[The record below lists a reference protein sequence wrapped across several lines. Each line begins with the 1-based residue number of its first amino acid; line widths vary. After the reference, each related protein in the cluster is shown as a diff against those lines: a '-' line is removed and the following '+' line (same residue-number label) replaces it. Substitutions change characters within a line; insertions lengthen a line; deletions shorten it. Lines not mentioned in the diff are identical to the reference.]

1 MIVIAEAGIN
11 HNGNLDTAFSLCDAA
26 KGAGADVVKFQMY
39 TMDNLFIPPVLTKKY
54 RELMPVLEKCMF
66 NKYQFGHIE
75 NYCDHIGIQF
85 TATPEDIDGAD
96 FLIDLGVPF
105 IKVGSRQALNEAY
118 MNELTKRNILL
129 VISRGLGYKDSKCWH
144 SRYIYLLCA
153 SHYPAVPKDY
163 ELMELYD
170 GISDHTTGIAIGI
183 IAGWCR
189 HQYLEKHLTLDRQQ
203 EGPDHFFALEPDMF
217 KIMVDAIREVE

>member
-26 KGAGADVVKFQMY
+26 KQAGADVVKFQMY

-54 RELMPVLEKCMF
+54 RELIPVLEKCMLS
-66 NKYQFGHIE
+66 KQQFALIKKH
-75 NYCDHIGIQF
+75 CDRIGIQF

-96 FLIDLGVPF
+96 FLISLGVSF
-105 IKVGSRQALNEAY
+105 IKVGSRQSLNEPY
-118 MNELTKRNILL
+118 MNELSKRDILL

-144 SRYIYLLCA
+144 NRYIYLLCQ
-153 SHYPAVPKDY
+153 SYYPALSQDY
-163 ELMELYD
+163 DLMELYD

-183 IAGWCR
+183 IAAWCR
-189 HQYLEKHLTLDRQQ
+189 HQYLEKHLTLDRHQ

-217 KIMVDAIREVE
+217 KIMTDAIREVE